1 MSMKWLGNFLMSRR
15 SQGLIARLRD
25 YLPQHGTIANIGS
38 GTGHN
43 AEAIRRFRQLQ
54 VREFD
59 VADLHW
65 LGPGP
70 ELISDSQIPV
80 DDGVFDGLILFFV
93 LQYPDSPEQLLRECR
108 RVTNGPLL
116 IIQST
121 YRGQLGRFVL
131 AIREFF
137 WGRFA
142 LYVATVAGLIQPVK
156 CRLKPRHV
164 FTRFELS
171 ELFAR
176 VGLIVVERVPAEWL
190 GLGVSRDLFVLK
202 SEEF

>member
-1 MSMKWLGNFLMSRR
+1 MRMKRLGNYLMSRR

-25 YLPQHGTIANIGS
+25 YLPQQGTIADIGS

-43 AEAIRRFRQLQ
+43 AEAIRHLGKHR

-65 LGPGP
+65 VGPGP

-80 DDGVFDGLILFFV
+80 GDGVFDGLILFFV

-108 RVTNGPLL
+108 RVSRGPLL

-121 YRGQLGRFVL
+121 YRGRLGRIVL

-142 LYVATVAGLIQPVK
+142 LYVASVAGLIQPVN
-156 CRLKPRHV
+156 CTLKPRHV

-202 SEEF
+202 PEEL